1 MFFSYISK
9 YYSWYVKRRL
19 LTILGSHYLGDGCD
33 TFSSIFHL
41 YILTISQKETLGTLQ
56 SSLEPLYLVL
66 IFHSQGS

>member
-9 YYSWYVKRRL
+9 YYSWYVKRCL

-41 YILTISQKETLGTLQ
+41 YI
-56 SSLEPLYLVL
+56 
-66 IFHSQGS
+66 